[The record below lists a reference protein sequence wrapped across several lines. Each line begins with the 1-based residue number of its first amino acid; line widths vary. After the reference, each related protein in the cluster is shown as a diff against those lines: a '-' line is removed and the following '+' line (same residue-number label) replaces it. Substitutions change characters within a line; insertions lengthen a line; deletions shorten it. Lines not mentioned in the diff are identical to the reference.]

1 MTLLEA
7 MRMLR
12 EDAERIGMNYLARV
26 YAVQAIIISRRPTA
40 GVTLPSRPFSSV

>member
-12 EDAERIGMNYLARV
+12 EDAEQQGMSDLARV

-40 GVTLPSRPFSSV
+40 VVVLPPRPFSMV